1 MRPYLSAVVLSL
13 EIQEWGGLSPVAV
26 ATVFFTLL
34 LNPMRVWG
42 AGGVGGAPR
51 NLFVTVMALIVAE
64 RVIA

>member
-1 MRPYLSAVVLSL
+1 MRTYLSTMVLSL
-13 EIQEWGGLSPVAV
+13 EIQEWGGLSPVTV

-34 LNPMRVWG
+34 LNPVRVWG
-42 AGGVGGAPR
+42 AGGAEGAPS